1 MELKDYG
8 SAPFVTNIEEAT
20 KENTN
25 YRTALW
31 TGKNLQVTLMSNEI
45 ISALESGVDI
55 IKVFPGSEI
64 SSTFLQTINSPI
76 PQAKLMPSG
85 GVNTGNITDWLQR
98 GAVAVSIGNSI
109 AFDTEEE
116 VQSASSSLVH
126 SLIAHNTTS
135 L

>member
-85 GVNTGNITDWLQR
+85 GVNTGNITD
-98 GAVAVSIGNSI
+98 
-109 AFDTEEE
+109 
-116 VQSASSSLVH
+116 
-126 SLIAHNTTS
+126 
-135 L
+135 